1 MKAETKRAI
10 HDESGLFVKEFIA
23 QNNSKSEYK
32 YLDLSLID
40 AQFLKDSITNENY
53 EGVLIPKTAN
63 VADLEN
69 KIKFISNSSPS
80 IVFIEKIQNIVANKI
95 KII

>member
-1 MKAETKRAI
+1 MKAETKRIAI

-80 IVFIEKIQNIVANKI
+80 IVFY
-95 KII
+95 

>member
-1 MKAETKRAI
+1 MKAETKRIAI

-40 AQFLKDSITNENY
+40 AHFKDSITNENY
-53 EGVLIPKTAN
+53 EGVLLIPKTAN

-69 KIKFISNSSPS
+69 KIKFISNSSP
-80 IVFIEKIQNIVANKI
+80 A
-95 KII
+95 

>member
-1 MKAETKRAI
+1 MR
-10 HDESGLFVKEFIA
+10 
-23 QNNSKSEYK
+23 NS
-32 YLDLSLID
+32 
-40 AQFLKDSITNENY
+40 KDSITNENY
-53 EGVLIPKTAN
+53 EGVLLIPKTAN

-95 KII
+95 TKTNLEKQI